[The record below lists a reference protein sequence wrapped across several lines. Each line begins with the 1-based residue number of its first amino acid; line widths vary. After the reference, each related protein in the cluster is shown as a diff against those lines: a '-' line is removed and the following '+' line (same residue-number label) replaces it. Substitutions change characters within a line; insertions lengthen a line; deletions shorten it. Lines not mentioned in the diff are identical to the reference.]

1 MGVRDVIEFWLR
13 ISQLQLVFQNCI
25 LDSNSFVFLHFNINR
40 IMYEVW
46 ELNKKKDVV
55 CFILSYPPFNSRNNE
70 THGGWIRHV
79 LEINHK
85 VREELHTEKE
95 VSISELSSEIT
106 RLLHHSIHDIEAHV
120 PSDIIGKMCEW
131 WSPRHTTPKKAMLD
145 LCIDDFMIRQFL
157 QGIQIPEIRR
167 ILISEVNDET
177 FLCRLKNLPPI
188 RQMFDLVIQVNVK
201 FCLKIKDIEDRIIEE
216 LGFSTSSRGEAEQ
229 LLRSQN
235 FLILLDDFDTRRI
248 NLHDLGNGWWNS
260 DNTQKIAL
268 ISFLVH
274 PEVPVDLE
282 IKRNHH
288 LLSWELF
295 SMNVGE
301 VVHSSTIQKLAVHV
315 LKQCSGH
322 LLATVL
328 MARALKEV
336 KDVRIWQHASR
347 VISFLPT
354 SHTEDRILLN
364 ALSFVLGHLG
374 SANKYVK
381 YCASYLE
388 IEGTY
393 KVDLL
398 ERWMNE
404 DLIGTLDEG
413 EQIVQH
419 LVNALLLES
428 FQNGQSIRMRDE
440 IRKELM
446 NFYKAE
452 TNPIL
457 LVELDGRGLM
467 EAPKNG
473 VWEEANEMHLMN
485 NKISKLP
492 DNPNSPKLSVL
503 FLQGN
508 HHLRVIST
516 SFFQCMPI
524 LQILDLS
531 QTKIKSLPQSFF
543 KLVQLQKFI
552 LRSCELFKELPIEV
566 GELCHLE
573 VLDLEGTEI
582 INLPIAI
589 GKLTNLTCLKVS
601 FNPQINHNRRN
612 NHSNTIIPQNVISNL
627 LQLEELSLDV
637 DLEDERWNETMKDI
651 VKEICSLNRLHS
663 LKLHLPKV
671 FLLNDF
677 TNGSSS
683 INLSCMCFRFLVGR
697 HQKRMISRLS
707 HEFAIKFEEQES
719 CLKYLNGEGVPIE
732 VEKVL
737 KHASALFL
745 DRHLTVTSLSEFG
758 IKNMKNLKFCALV
771 ECNEIQT
778 IVDAGDDRYGVLQ
791 SLEYLYL
798 HYMKNLR
805 SIWKGPPIW
814 MGLLSNLKVLA
825 LHTCPELA
833 TIFTFNILQQ
843 CCNLEELVV
852 EDCPEIN
859 SIVNHKVLAKDVGP
873 WAWYL
878 PKLKKMSIHYMPKLV
893 SISQGVLIAPNLEWL
908 SLYDCP
914 SLKILSPEEVSS
926 CKLKVIIGEA
936 DWWSALEW
944 KKSERFQ
951 PPNLDAIFVPIERD
965 IDLRTQLAEINDQL
979 QAQMQKTEP
988 SQQSGC
994 FSISLS
1000 FQR

>member
-1 MGVRDVIEFWLR
+1 MEPSRSRTSPDSAAEEDLSGFGSKQPVYSDLDAKSDLGKKP
-13 ISQLQLVFQNCI
+13 SQRMQSRAI
-25 LDSNSFVFLHFNINR
+25 

-503 FLQGN
+503 FLQG
-508 HHLRVIST
+508 
-516 SFFQCMPI
+516 
-524 LQILDLS
+524 
-531 QTKIKSLPQSFF
+531 
-543 KLVQLQKFI
+543 
-552 LRSCELFKELPIEV
+552 
-566 GELCHLE
+566 
-573 VLDLEGTEI
+573 
-582 INLPIAI
+582 
-589 GKLTNLTCLKVS
+589 
-601 FNPQINHNRRN
+601 
-612 NHSNTIIPQNVISNL
+612 
-627 LQLEELSLDV
+627 
-637 DLEDERWNETMKDI
+637 
-651 VKEICSLNRLHS
+651 
-663 LKLHLPKV
+663 
-671 FLLNDF
+671 
-677 TNGSSS
+677 
-683 INLSCMCFRFLVGR
+683 
-697 HQKRMISRLS
+697 
-707 HEFAIKFEEQES
+707 
-719 CLKYLNGEGVPIE
+719 
-732 VEKVL
+732 
-737 KHASALFL
+737 
-745 DRHLTVTSLSEFG
+745 
-758 IKNMKNLKFCALV
+758 
-771 ECNEIQT
+771 
-778 IVDAGDDRYGVLQ
+778 DDRYGVLQ

-988 SQQSGC
+988 SQQSG
-994 FSISLS
+994 SGDSLKAPAVEAGTS
-1000 FQR
+1000 AKQKQMKLGHLFMKWPLSELHPFLIQVP